1 MTTLTRREFLK
12 TSGALVVSFAAPPL
26 TEAAA
31 QITAGKPPL
40 VPTELDS
47 WVAVLP
53 DGRVQAF
60 FGKMDM
66 GQSLEVAIAQI
77 VADELDVA
85 CDKVDVLMGDTGTS
99 CNQGGASGSTGVSNG
114 GRLLRNA
121 AAEARR
127 LLLGEAARLAARC
140 RTDEQAAELEELA
153 GALVQ
158 APDDGSALL
167 ADWAFMS
174 ALVGAAGNLV
184 FQLIMNSVR
193 ELYLPP
199 SSAFAALVADR
210 AELAP
215 MYLAVAEAVGARDAD
230 RAVGQMDRLAG
241 AQEARMVKGL

>member
-1 MTTLTRREFLK
+1 MRWRGSSAAAEPTWPSCAPSSARKPAWREENIMTTLTRREFLK
-12 TSGALVVSFAAPPL
+12 TSGALVVAFAAPPL

-66 GQSLEVAIAQI
+66 GQSLEVAIAQV

-127 LLLGEAARLAARC
+127 LLLENGSKRLGVPAEQLRVEDGTILSQDGRKVTYSELVGGKYFHQQVQGDRQGRNAMNI
-140 RTDEQAAELEELA
+140 TDPANATIRPGYKLA
-153 GALVQ
+153 GQ
-158 APDDGSALL
+158 S
-167 ADWAFMS
+167 
-174 ALVGAAGNLV
+174 
-184 FQLIMNSVR
+184 
-193 ELYLPP
+193 
-199 SSAFAALVADR
+199 
-210 AELAP
+210 
-215 MYLAVAEAVGARDAD
+215 
-230 RAVGQMDRLAG
+230 
-241 AQEARMVKGL
+241 

>member
-127 LLLGEAARLAARC
+127 LLLEGASRKLDVPVDQLQVEDGVIRSAAK
-140 RTDEQAAELEELA
+140 QVSYAELVGGKYFHHQVEWNKQVGNA
-153 GALVQ
+153 MNINVQ
-158 APDDGSALL
+158 AKPKSP
-167 ADWAFMS
+167 ADYKV
-174 ALVGAAGNLV
+174 VGESCMPLTRTSVTNSSV
-184 FQLIMNSVR
+184 PYTFQATSRRMNDSPTT
-193 ELYLPP
+193 L
-199 SSAFAALVADR
+199 
-210 AELAP
+210 
-215 MYLAVAEAVGARDAD
+215 
-230 RAVGQMDRLAG
+230 
-241 AQEARMVKGL
+241 